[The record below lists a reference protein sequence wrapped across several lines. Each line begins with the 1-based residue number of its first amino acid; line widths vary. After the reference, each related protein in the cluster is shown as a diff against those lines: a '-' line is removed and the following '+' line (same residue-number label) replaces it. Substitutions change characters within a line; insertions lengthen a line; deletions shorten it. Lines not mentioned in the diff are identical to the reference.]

1 MAKAY
6 KKYILIDHGNN
17 RHVFINSLG
26 ELTAWFAGQTPAVS
40 ISALT
45 VDANGVFT
53 TLSLVRT
60 DNGVVVPIKKVVNN
74 ASVCFQ

>member
-26 ELTAWFAGQTPAVS
+26 ELTAWFAGQTPAVD
-40 ISALT
+40 ISTLT
-45 VDANGVFT
+45 VDANGLFT
-53 TLSLVRT
+53 TLSLVRL

>member
-45 VDANGVFT
+45 
-53 TLSLVRT
+53 
-60 DNGVVVPIKKVVNN
+60 DNGVVVPIKKVVSN

>member
-26 ELTAWFAGQTPAVS
+26 ELTAWFAGQTPAIS

>member
-17 RHVFINSLG
+17 KHVFINSLG

>member
-26 ELTAWFAGQTPAVS
+26 ELSAWFAGQTPAVD
-40 ISALT
+40 INALP
-45 VDANGVFT
+45 VDGNGLFT
-53 TLSLVRT
+53 TLKLIRT
-60 DNGVVVPIKKVVNN
+60 DNGVIVPIKKVVNN

>member
-26 ELTAWFAGQTPAVS
+26 ELTAWFAGQTPVVS

>member
-45 VDANGVFT
+45 VDAAGLFNT
-53 TLSLVRT
+53 ITLIRT
-60 DNGVVVPIKKVVNN
+60 DNGVIVPIKKVLNN

>member
-45 VDANGVFT
+45 VDAAGLFT

-60 DNGVVVPIKKVVNN
+60 DTGVIVPIKKVVSN
-74 ASVCFQ
+74 ASVCFK